1 MLAAFL
7 DYAFAGGNLMNISMM
22 IGQRVNE
29 NSASIHYLTTTGMLN
44 WTSKLPELNQTETTN
59 CLQHTGG
66 ILRQADCLAPMEFLC
81 EDKYN
86 YTAHLGLYYSNL
98 MHPFSQKNLFRYYLE

>member
-1 MLAAFL
+1 M
-7 DYAFAGGNLMNISMM
+7 MSISMM

-29 NSASIHYLTTTGMLN
+29 NSASINYLTTIGKLN
-44 WTSKLPELNQTETTN
+44 WTSGLPELNQTETTD

-66 ILRQADCLAPMEFLC
+66 ILRQADCSAPMEFLC

-86 YTAHLGLYYSNL
+86 CS
-98 MHPFSQKNLFRYYLE
+98 S